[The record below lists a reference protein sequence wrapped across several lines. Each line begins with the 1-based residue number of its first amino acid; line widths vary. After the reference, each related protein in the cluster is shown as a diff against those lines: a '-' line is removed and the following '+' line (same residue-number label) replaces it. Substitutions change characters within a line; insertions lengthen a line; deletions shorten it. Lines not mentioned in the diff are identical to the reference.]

1 MRQEATGSLNLGPE
15 SGSDVVVQ
23 DGCVWG
29 ASDVVAQR
37 EEATTSSLKVE
48 EGEKTTLVNVKRQ
61 RRSRSE
67 GGWRGR
73 GSDFLFNV
81 KRQRR
86 RRSRWGGV

>member
-48 EGEKTTLVNVKRQ
+48 EGEKTTW
-61 RRSRSE
+61 SM
-67 GGWRGR
+67 
-73 GSDFLFNV
+73 
-81 KRQRR
+81 
-86 RRSRWGGV
+86 